1 MEKTP
6 EATRGIEEEMTK
18 EKYGRNIFQRDI
30 YFRHGEKLPTGEL
43 APTGFEQAKIAG
55 EEMETTLKGPKV
67 YHSEVKRAE
76 DFGKTIQEATKSQ
89 KAYKARMRLE
99 IGMTGYSKDFLK
111 KWSEMTKEKGA
122 NGVMQW
128 WLDFGK
134 EKPDPESISPY
145 EIASRFAKHALT
157 HTKMTERYYSGS
169 KVDMINASHGSIM
182 EPFVA
187 FALGDQIEKDPVNSE
202 GKNLVEKMG
211 GAFTTAESFEID
223 TSINEEGKKTL
234 KVKLRGKEY
243 DLPEEKL
250 EELARFSELEG
261 HVDKEERADVLVKE
275 GKLEEASKLYLA
287 AARQATNFYMKE
299 RYYQKA
305 TKTFEKLGKLEE
317 VVKSYETEEDPE
329 NWYELAAEI
338 WEKLGDN

>member
-1 MEKTP
+1 MGKTP
-6 EATRGIEEEMTK
+6 EAIGGIEEEMTK
-18 EKYGRNIFQRDI
+18 EKYGRKISQKDI

-43 APTGFEQAKIAG
+43 APAGFEQAKIAG

-67 YHSEVKRAE
+67 YHSEIKRAE

-111 KWSEMTKEKGA
+111 KWGEMTKEKGA
-122 NGVMQW
+122 NGVIQW

-134 EKPDPESISPY
+134 EEPDPESISPY
-145 EIASRFAKHALT
+145 EIASRFAKHVLT
-157 HTKMTERYYSGS
+157 HTKMTEKYYSGS

-187 FALGDQIEKDPVNSE
+187 FALSDQIEKDPVNPE
-202 GKNLVEKMG
+202 GKTLVEKMG
-211 GAFTTAESFEID
+211 GAFATAEAFEVDTMID
-223 TSINEEGKKTL
+223 EQGEKTL

-250 EELARFSELEG
+250 KELANFS
-261 HVDKEERADVLVKE
+261 KE
-275 GKLEEASKLYLA
+275 
-287 AARQATNFYMKE
+287 
-299 RYYQKA
+299 
-305 TKTFEKLGKLEE
+305 
-317 VVKSYETEEDPE
+317 
-329 NWYELAAEI
+329 
-338 WEKLGDN
+338 